1 MRNSL
6 ALLIIFAFALPGDAA
21 KLAISQMPDADI
33 KKGTAVVSEGPD
45 FLWAVEAE
53 KQPILFVDDQ
63 RIGPLKRSSKNG
75 VWTYAGKLQ
84 TGTSHAFYYIVDGKR
99 LGGLSDIHAY
109 GPDSYL
115 QPGVPKGKLSEKMV
129 HTSRIYEGMKS
140 DYWVYTPAQYDPNT
154 PAALMVWN
162 DGYQL
167 VERDGVTRAQN
178 VFDNLTYQKKLPVI
192 VHVLISPG
200 TVGDKAM
207 RSVEYDVVS
216 DQYDRFLNEELLPEV
231 YAKYNIRRDAYSH
244 AIAGNSSGGICSF
257 NAAWWHPELFS
268 RVLSRIGTFTSIQWK
283 PGVIDGGNIFPF
295 AVRKEPKRNIRV
307 WLQDGSEDMENRQG
321 SWPLQNIQ
329 MANALKIRDYDF
341 HFVFGNGT
349 HNHAQGESELPEEM
363 QWLWRDYDPA
373 KTEQI
378 FEMEPAEKAKPV
390 FRVKIYNR

>member
-1 MRNSL
+1 ML
-6 ALLIIFAFALPGDAA
+6 AFALPGDAA
-21 KLAISQMPDADI
+21 KLDISQMPDADI

-63 RIGPLKRSSKNG
+63 RIGPLKRASKNN
-75 VWTYAGKLQ
+75 VWTYSGKLQ
-84 TGTSHAFYYIVDGKR
+84 TGTSHAFYYTVDGKR
-99 LGGLSDIHAY
+99 FGGLSDIHAY

-115 QPGVPKGKLSEKMV
+115 QPGIPTGKLSEKMV
-129 HTSRIYEGMKS
+129 HTSRIYPGMKS

-192 VHVLISPG
+192 VNVLISPG

-207 RSVEYDVVS
+207 RSIEYDVVS
-216 DQYDRFLNEELLPEV
+216 DLYDRFLNEELLPEV

>member
-1 MRNSL
+1 MRNLFTFLIATAL
-6 ALLIIFAFALPGDAA
+6 ALPAA
-21 KLAISQMPDADI
+21 AANLDVAQMKAEDI
-33 KKGTAVVSEGPD
+33 KKGTAVISEGPN
-45 FLWAVEAE
+45 FLWAVEADR
-53 KQPILFVDDQ
+53 QPILFVDDE
-63 RIGPLKRSSKNG
+63 RVGTLKRSSKDG
-75 VWTYAGKLQ
+75 VWTYAGTLK
-84 TGTSHAFYYIVDGKR
+84 TGTSHAFYYMIDGKR
-99 LGGLSDIHAY
+99 FGGLTDFHAY
-109 GPDSYL
+109 GPYSYL
-115 QPGVPKGKLSEKMV
+115 KPGVPKGTLSEKMV
-129 HTSRIYEGMKS
+129 HTSKIYPGMKS
-140 DYWVYTPAQYDPNT
+140 DYWVYTPAQYDPKV

-178 VFDNLTYQKKLPVI
+178 VFDNLTHEKKLPVI

-200 TVGDKAM
+200 TVGEKQL
-207 RSVEYDVVS
+207 RSIEYDTVN
-216 DQYDRFLNEELLPEV
+216 DTYDRFLNEELLPEV
-231 YAKYNIRRDAYSH
+231 YAKYNIRRDGYSH

-283 PGVIDGGNIFPF
+283 PGELDGGNIFPF
-295 AVRKEPKRNIRV
+295 AVRKQEKRNIRV

-329 MANALKIRDYDF
+329 MANALKLREYDF

-363 QWLWRDYDPA
+363 MWLWRDYDPA
-373 KTEQI
+373 KTEQV
-378 FEMEPAEKAKPV
+378 FEQEPAEKAKPF

>member
-1 MRNSL
+1 VRSPL
-6 ALLIIFAFALPGDAA
+6 TFLIAFALAIPCSAA
-21 KLAISQMPDADI
+21 KLDISQMPDADI

-45 FLWAVEAE
+45 FLWAVESE

-63 RIGPLKRSSKNG
+63 RIGPLKRASKNG
-75 VWTYAGKLQ
+75 VWTYSGKLK
-84 TGTSHAFYYIVDGKR
+84 TGTSHAFYYTIDGKR
-99 LGGLSDIHAY
+99 FGGLTDFHAY

-115 QPGVPKGKLSEKMV
+115 QSGVPKGKLSEKMV
-129 HTSRIYEGMKS
+129 HTSKIYPGMKS

-178 VFDNLTYQKKLPVI
+178 VFDNLTYQKKIPVI

-200 TVGDKAM
+200 TVGEKAM
-207 RSVEYDVVS
+207 RSIEYDMVS

-257 NAAWWHPELFS
+257 NAAWWHPDLFS

-363 QWLWRDYDPA
+363 QWLWREYDPA
-373 KTEQI
+373 KTEQT